1 MYRKARWSSIARC
14 SSRRASSRREPGR
27 SRAEHRCRLPRA
39 WSASTVEP
47 PPCVEEPAEL
57 LVVPPEV
64 VNTAGRA
71 PKPQL
76 SCVSDT
82 TKSYVTNT
90 FVQVWLPK
98 TEDVIRTT
106 SKPWSRSPW
115 LRRVELGLLPPA
127 VAMLQDRASALS
139 QGHDGRSLRRH
150 RLFAPGCSIPYGRR
164 AAQIPVA
171 KCPDVVL
178 EPGKSKGT

>member
-1 MYRKARWSSIARC
+1 MHEQRLDPAKSPRPAAIARVLPTEEERC
-14 SSRRASSRREPGR
+14 SSRRASSCREPGR
-27 SRAEHRCRLPRA
+27 GRAEHRCRLPRA

-64 VNTAGRA
+64 VT
-71 PKPQL
+71 
-76 SCVSDT
+76 DT

-127 VAMLQDRASALS
+127 VAMLQDRASA
-139 QGHDGRSLRRH
+139 
-150 RLFAPGCSIPYGRR
+150 CRR
-164 AAQIPVA
+164 AMMGGRCGVTGSSH
-171 KCPDVVL
+171 
-178 EPGKSKGT
+178 PGSRRSTR